1 LDLKRRLRIC
11 SWMTETMSPLKV
23 LCLDIEG
30 GHGGSSRSLHQA
42 LQAVDRTLVA
52 PSVICRRGGWIEDAY
67 ADLDIPC
74 RVAPAMP
81 RMTALDRESRNAV
94 DLLRFW
100 FSSWPRAK
108 DFRRQLLAAVDTV
121 ELVHCNHIS
130 LTPLAIWL
138 RRKRPNLRITL
149 HIRTRPYLTR
159 YGAYQARSAARTF
172 DGFVFITENERDYFI
187 AQSGGVYGGAEPH
200 DPPGPVIYNSVA
212 SADAKIEPLP
222 EIPVNDRLRAVC
234 LSNFDL
240 TRGVDRL
247 VDVAAAVPED
257 ARGAILFIVAGDVAL
272 NGNLPGLLGKVRA
285 EGGTLADYARARGVA
300 DQFCFLGYVSEPE
313 RVLAAG
319 HVLLKPTR
327 RDDPWG
333 RDILEAMSAGLP
345 VASVGRY
352 DRFVETGQ
360 TGLLQ
365 PHFDAGELANWLAGL
380 VTDRSAVKD
389 LGRNAAERA
398 QRLCDPTARAG
409 DLASFWREVAE
420 QAPPAE

>member
-1 LDLKRRLRIC
+1 
-11 SWMTETMSPLKV
+11 MY
-23 LCLDIEG
+23 
-30 GHGGSSRSLHQA
+30 QA
-42 LQAVDRTLVA
+42 LQALDRSLVA
-52 PSVICRRGGWIEDAY
+52 PTVTCRRGGWIEEAY
-67 ADLDIPC
+67 AGLGIPC
-74 RVAPAMP
+74 RVEPTMP

-100 FSSWPRAK
+100 FKSWPGAK
-108 DFRRQLLAAVDTV
+108 AFRRRLLAAADSA

-130 LTPLAIWL
+130 LTPLAVWL

-149 HIRTRPYLTR
+149 HIRTRPYLTQ

-187 AQSGGVYGGAEPH
+187 AQSGGAFGGVGSS
-200 DPPGPVIYNSVA
+200 DPPGPVIYNPIAAAGGSVKA
-212 SADAKIEPLP
+212 LP
-222 EIPVNDRLRAVC
+222 EIPADDRLRAVC
-234 LSNFDL
+234 LSNFAL
-240 TRGVDRL
+240 VRGVDRL

-257 ARGAILFIVAGDVAL
+257 SRDAILFVVAGDISL
-272 NGNLPGLLGKVRA
+272 GGNLPGLLGKVRA
-285 EGGTLADYARARGVA
+285 EGGTLADYARSRGVA

-333 RDILEAMSAGLP
+333 RDILEAMVAGLP

-365 PHFDAGELANWLAGL
+365 PHFDANELANWLVSLAA
-380 VTDRSAVKD
+380 DRSTAEG

-409 DLASFWREVAE
+409 DLARFWRKVAE
-420 QAPPAE
+420 QAPGFV